1 MKVTELREMTL
12 IELRSREAELS
23 EELTRMK
30 IQLALKRLDNPL
42 KARVTRRDLARVK
55 TVITEKMRAGA
66 VETGAPAG
74 SGTAEKKAKA

>member
-12 IELRSREAELS
+12 EELKAREAELS
-23 EELTRMK
+23 EELSRMK

-55 TVITEKMRAGA
+55 TVINEKIRTGETGRQTPAGA
-66 VETGAPAG
+66 GNAN
-74 SGTAEKKAKA
+74 KA

>member
-12 IELRSREAELS
+12 DELKAREAELS
-23 EELTRMK
+23 EELSRMK

-55 TVITEKMRAGA
+55 TVINEKIQTGATGRQTPAGA
-66 VETGAPAG
+66 SDA
-74 SGTAEKKAKA
+74 KKE

>member
-12 IELRSREAELS
+12 DELKAREAELS
-23 EELTRMK
+23 EELSRLR

-55 TVITEKMRAGA
+55 TVINEKIRTGAKGRQTPAGA
-66 VETGAPAG
+66 GDA
-74 SGTAEKKAKA
+74 KKA

>member
-12 IELRSREAELS
+12 DELKARESDLS
-23 EELTRMK
+23 EELSRMK

-55 TVITEKMRAGA
+55 TVINEKIQTGATGRQTPAGA
-66 VETGAPAG
+66 GGAG
-74 SGTAEKKAKA
+74 KA

>member
-12 IELRSREAELS
+12 DELRSREAEFS

-42 KARVTRRDLARVK
+42 KARITRRDLARVK
-55 TVITEKMRAGA
+55 TVINEKMRAGA
-66 VETGAPAG
+66 AETKAPASAG
-74 SGTAEKKAKA
+74 GAEKKA

>member
-12 IELRSREAELS
+12 DELRSREAELS

-42 KARVTRRDLARVK
+42 KARVTRRDLARIK
-55 TVITEKMRAGA
+55 TVINEKTRAGVA
-66 VETGAPAG
+66 ETAKPEGPGAEG
-74 SGTAEKKAKA
+74 KA